1 MRNFA
6 TLTRMRIQLTL
17 RNKMFLFFSVIMPF
31 GFFFLYAGVF
41 AKGQPA
47 GVRFFLG
54 PVVALAVMGSFW
66 GLSAALVMFREQGI
80 LRRFHVTPVTA
91 SDMLASSIVANYVLI
106 FPTVLLQFVFAR
118 TIFHVTHFGDLFAT
132 FILISIGNIAFAS
145 LGLVV
150 ASVTNT
156 MQETQVINQLI
167 WLPLIFLSGATF
179 PLAFLPQVVQKV
191 SLFLPATYLVQGLS
205 RTIFRICAH
214 LGPQRPYLSGF
225 PGLLGCTYFFLSAQL
240 FRWEPEVKVP
250 RKAKLLVLA
259 TIIPFLLLGFWENT
273 YGNIPAQAQSALDS
287 LSAPAKSAPPPDS
300 ANPPDLPSVN
310 WRFGFRETLR
320 AKLVFALATAFS
332 TLSLTLSARVPYSAL
347 SGNTASGATKKDTT
361 CPSKRPKKSGTT
373 ESGSTG
379 KTPPFTSFPTS

>member
-205 RTIFRICAH
+205 RTIFGSAH
-214 LGPQRPYLSGF
+214 IWDHNVLISLGSLVCWAV
-225 PGLLGCTYFFLSAQL
+225 LTFFLSAQL

-259 TIIPFLLLGFWENT
+259 TSIPFLLLGFWENT

-300 ANPPDLPSVN
+300 ANPPDLP
-310 WRFGFRETLR
+310 R
-320 AKLVFALATAFS
+320 
-332 TLSLTLSARVPYSAL
+332 
-347 SGNTASGATKKDTT
+347 
-361 CPSKRPKKSGTT
+361 
-373 ESGSTG
+373 
-379 KTPPFTSFPTS
+379 